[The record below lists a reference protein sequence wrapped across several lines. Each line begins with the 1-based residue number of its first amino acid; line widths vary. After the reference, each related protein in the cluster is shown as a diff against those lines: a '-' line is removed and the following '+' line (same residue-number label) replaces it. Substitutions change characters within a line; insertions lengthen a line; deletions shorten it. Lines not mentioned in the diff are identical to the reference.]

1 MVRGGRMQWTVT
13 VEFSYFNN
21 DEEVVYMDY
30 KVDANS
36 VLAAM
41 AEVEF
46 GLAEEMLQPPQGI
59 NLEDGCCIAI
69 VAVVLD
75 Y

>member
-1 MVRGGRMQWTVT
+1 MLWTVT

-36 VLAAM
+36 VLAAIE
-41 AEVEF
+41 EVEF
-46 GLAEEMLQPPQGI
+46 GLAEEMLQPPRGV
-59 NLEDGCCIAI
+59 NLCCTAI